1 MRYEVNLNTKGE
13 IVIYQNNE
21 SKSQVEVKLLD
32 ETLWLNQYQM
42 EQLFQTERT
51 SIVKHI
57 LNIYETGELD
67 EKSTCAKMPQVQI
80 EGNRKIQRNIKYYN
94 LDVII
99 SVGYRVNSKAGTQF
113 RIWANNV
120 LKNYLVKGF
129 AVNEDLLLKERSKL
143 NDLNHVIKIFTE
155 YNSSILIDNEIK
167 SDFMRLLDKY
177 SSALLI
183 LDSYDNQKM
192 FNYASEN
199 ESGYKLGY
207 DEVINIIEEM
217 KESNSNTRLFGL
229 EKDESLKSSIYA
241 IYQTFGG
248 DDLYPSILDKA
259 VNLLYFLVKNHSF
272 VDGNKRIAA
281 ALFIY
286 FLDKNDRLNKINLDN
301 NLLAALTLLI
311 ANSKPSERELIINI
325 IKSMLYKI

>member
-1 MRYEVNLNTKGE
+1 MKTKGE
-13 IVIYQNNE
+13 IVIYQNDE

-32 ETLWLNQYQM
+32 ETLWLSLNQISM
-42 EQLFQTERT
+42 LFQRNKS
-51 SIVKHI
+51 SISRH
-57 LNIYETGELD
+57 LNNIYKTGELNLN
-67 EKSTCAKMPQVQI
+67 STVANFATVQI
-80 EGNRKIQRNIKYYN
+80 EGDREVERTIEYYN

-113 RIWANNV
+113 RIWANNI

-129 AVNEDLLLKERSKL
+129 AVNEDLLRKERSKL
-143 NDLNHVIKIFTE
+143 NDLNQAIKLISEF
-155 YNSSILIDNEIK
+155 NSSNLIDNEIK

-183 LDSYDNQKM
+183 LDSYDNQKL
-192 FNYASEN
+192 FNYTSEN
-199 ESGYKLGY
+199 ESACKLEY
-207 DEVINIIEEM
+207 DEVIGIIEEM

-229 EKDESLKSSIYA
+229 EKDESLKSSISA

-248 DDLYPSILDKA
+248 VDLYPSILDKA
-259 VNLLYFLVKNHSF
+259 VNLLYFIVKNHSF

-281 ALFIY
+281 SIFLY

-325 IKSMLYKI
+325 INTMLY